1 MDQAL
6 NQKIDTFI
14 AANKEQILAD
24 IAALVAIDSVEGQPE
39 PGAPFG
45 PGPKAALEKT
55 LELAEGMGLATRNCE
70 NYIGY
75 AELPGTEPEKYLAA
89 ICHVDVVPAGNGW
102 SADPSRCACRRIGCW
117 AAVWRMIKALWWRSS
132 MR

>member
-45 PGPKAALEKT
+45 PWAESCAGKDPGAGRGHGP
-55 LELAEGMGLATRNCE
+55 C
-70 NYIGY
+70 
-75 AELPGTEPEKYLAA
+75 
-89 ICHVDVVPAGNGW
+89 
-102 SADPSRCACRRIGCW
+102 DPQ
-117 AAVWRMIKALWWRSS
+117 L
-132 MR
+132 